1 MVKKKDALLEAQE
14 NSPVQF
20 FGEVDM
26 NPKGQVGSTY
36 PGWMFP
42 RLVEDLEEQIQYE
55 EGQLRDQLLDA
66 VQKANIQERL
76 VQKKDRLQK
85 IQDSRPKL
93 DKDEASGV
101 RKSLG
106 EKIRDSMFTYDQM
119 QKGLAD
125 AHTEVKRMKDPCIKL
140 DDKELEYALGARVKI
155 SPDKK
160 VSRDAASK
168 IYKIVSSY
176 LEEESNVESLRR

>member
-1 MVKKKDALLEAQE
+1 
-14 NSPVQF
+14 
-20 FGEVDM
+20 M
-26 NPKGQVGSTY
+26 NPRGQVGSTY

-76 VQKKDRLQK
+76 VQKKDRLLK
-85 IQDSRPKL
+85 IKEGRPEL
-93 DKDEASGV
+93 NKDEVSSV
-101 RKSLG
+101 RESLG

-125 AHTEVKRMKDPCIKL
+125 AHQEVKRMKDPCIKL
-140 DDKELEYALGARVKI
+140 NDKELEYALGARVRI
-155 SPDKK
+155 SNDKK

-168 IYKIVSSY
+168 IYKICSSY
-176 LEEESNVESLRR
+176 LDEDSNVESLRR

>member
-85 IQDSRPKL
+85 IKDRRP
-93 DKDEASGV
+93 
-101 RKSLG
+101 R
-106 EKIRDSMFTYDQM
+106 
-119 QKGLAD
+119 
-125 AHTEVKRMKDPCIKL
+125 TE
-140 DDKELEYALGARVKI
+140 
-155 SPDKK
+155 
-160 VSRDAASK
+160 
-168 IYKIVSSY
+168 
-176 LEEESNVESLRR
+176 